1 MVLNRFFIKR
11 VFWELVHSFKLVKD
25 RYSLLAPFYNRLT
38 KLVFG
43 GQLKQSKNYFREN
56 PSKKKVLI
64 IGGGDGLDY
73 GNFQNQLA
81 GEYWEISQAMLR
93 LAEQNLSKSQLTFH
107 LGYFQAEKE
116 KVFDEVWLHFVL
128 DTMLDEEILSLLIEI
143 RKSLKPKGRIY
154 LADFFAPKN
163 AIQRGVNRIM
173 ITFFRIVVNHKR
185 ASIPDYEEIL
195 LSQEWTKNS
204 EIEFLKGWVKAQIWR
219 L

>member
-1 MVLNRFFIKR
+1 M
-11 VFWELVHSFKLVKD
+11 KD

-43 GQLKQSKNYFREN
+43 DQLKQSKNYFKEN

-73 GNFQNQLA
+73 RNFQNQLA
-81 GEYWEISQAMLR
+81 GEYWEVSRAMLR
-93 LAEQNLSKSQLTFH
+93 LAKLNLSKSQLTFH

-116 KVFDEVWLHFVL
+116 IDFDEVWLHFVL
-128 DTMLDEEILSLLIEI
+128 DTMLDEEILSLLVEI
-143 RKSLKPKGRIY
+143 KKSLKPEGRIY

-163 AIQRGVNRIM
+163 AFQRVLNRSM
-173 ITFFRIVVNHKR
+173 INFFRIVVAHKR
-185 ASIPDYEEIL
+185 SSIPDYEVIL
-195 LSQEWTKNS
+195 QSQNWVKIS
-204 EIEFLKGWVKAQIWR
+204 QKEFLKGWVKAQIWR

>member
-1 MVLNRFFIKR
+1 MKD
-11 VFWELVHSFKLVKD
+11 HYSFLT
-25 RYSLLAPFYNRLT
+25 PFYNHLT

-43 GQLKQSKNYFREN
+43 DQLKQSKTCFSEN
-56 PSKKKVLI
+56 LAGKKVLI

-73 GNFQNQLA
+73 QVFKDQLA
-81 GEYWEISQAMLR
+81 GEYWEISRSMLQKAEANLKESR
-93 LAEQNLSKSQLTFH
+93 LSFR

-128 DTMLDEEILSLLIEI
+128 DTMLDEEIISLLGQI
-143 RKSLKPKGRIY
+143 RNSIKPDGRIY

-163 AIQRGVNRIM
+163 AIQRGLHRSM

-204 EIEFLKGWVKAQIWR
+204 EIEFLKGWIKAQIWS